1 MPGMPGIYM
10 YICPPWRAYILYM
23 PAMAGIYIIYA
34 RYAGHKY
41 STGQICVNCGKYFIW
56 GLVNRVIQFCI
67 YLVLPSCI
75 KSTIIK
81 SFEARDRN
89 SGTFIIYMGSRRT
102 IYNDIAA
109 STSVI
114 FRPRQKNSLGPGGA
128 LGNFLA
134 SDEK

>member
-1 MPGMPGIYM
+1 M
-10 YICPPWRAYILYM
+10 
-23 PAMAGIYIIYA
+23 
-34 RYAGHKY
+34 
-41 STGQICVNCGKYFIW
+41 
-56 GLVNRVIQFCI
+56 
-67 YLVLPSCI
+67 LPSCI

-81 SFEARDRN
+81 SFETRDRK
-89 SGTFIIYMGSRRT
+89 SGTFIIYMGSRRA

-114 FRPRQKNSLGPGGA
+114 FRPRQKNSLGQGGALGPSALGHRLA